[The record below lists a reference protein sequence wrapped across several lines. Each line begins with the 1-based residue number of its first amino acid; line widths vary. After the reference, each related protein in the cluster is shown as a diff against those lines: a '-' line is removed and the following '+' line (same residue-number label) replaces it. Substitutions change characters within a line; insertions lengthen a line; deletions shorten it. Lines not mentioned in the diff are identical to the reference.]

1 MKKTGGGSRQKAEG
15 TRQTTRSSSRLING
29 VRTETTTIVRMTE
42 ERMTEES
49 AILQYWNEIE
59 SGGVVVGKWVRQ
71 LYEVILQGLNEKRW
85 FYDHELADNAIR
97 FIERFCHH
105 YKGALAPRR
114 IKLSLWEKAALSLIF
129 GIVDDAGRRQFSE
142 VFWVVGRKQGKTL
155 IAAAIATY
163 MAYAA
168 GEFGS
173 ELYMLAPKID
183 QSDLVY
189 SAVEFNVN
197 AEPELKA
204 ITRSTKYRGLMVQE
218 TNTII
223 KKLAFSSKKSD
234 GYNPMF
240 FVADEVAAWPGV
252 NGLRQWEVMVSGTG
266 ARVEPLGLAI
276 SSGGYENEGLFD
288 ELMKRS
294 TAFLMGNSREQHIL
308 PIIYMVDDAEKWND
322 LHELRKSL
330 PGLGESVDEDF
341 IRKEIAVAEQ
351 SLSKESEVKVK
362 YANLKQSLSTAWLK
376 AEDIN
381 KAFGWRR
388 QLSEW
393 KNHYCVGGVDLS
405 QTTDLTSAC
414 IVIEEDGI
422 LWVHSHFW
430 LPAKRLE
437 EAMKRD
443 KIPYDI
449 YLRKGF
455 LSLSGE
461 EFINNDDVLQWF
473 MDLVKE
479 YKIFPLQLGVD
490 RWSAQEL
497 IQKLQQKSFHTD
509 TVTQGFN
516 LSQVADTFEGLL
528 REGRIRDM
536 DDNDLLK
543 IHLADSAQQ
552 QESTTAYAHPRKKL
566 VKISKYAHV
575 DGMAALLD
583 AMAMRQFKWA
593 ELGKRLMNEGK
604 RKPAAPAE
612 ATGETDNMET
622 GYT

>member
-1 MKKTGGGSRQKAEG
+1 MIRRVAD
-15 TRQTTRSSSRLING
+15 
-29 VRTETTTIVRMTE
+29 MTA
-42 ERMTEES
+42 ES
-49 AILQYWNEIE
+49 AILQYWNEIQT
-59 SGGVVVGKWVRQ
+59 GGIIVGKWIRL
-71 LYEVILQGLNEKRW
+71 LYEVILQGLTEHRW
-85 FYDHELADNAIR
+85 YYSHERADNAIR
-97 FIERFCHH
+97 FIERYCHH
-105 YKGALAPRR
+105 YKGKLAPKR
-114 IKLSLWEKAALSLIF
+114 IKLSLWERATLDLIF
-129 GIVDDAGRRQFSE
+129 GIVDDNVRRMFVE
-142 VFWVVGRKQGKTL
+142 VFLVIGRKQGKTIL
-155 IAAAIATY
+155 CASICTY
-163 MAYAA
+163 LAYC
-168 GEFGS
+168 GEYGS
-173 ELYMLAPKID
+173 ECYALAPKID
-183 QSDLVY
+183 QSDLLF
-189 SAVEFNVN
+189 SAVEYNVH
-197 AEPELKA
+197 AEPELDS
-204 ITRSTKYRGLMVQE
+204 ITKSTKYRGLYIQE
-218 TNTII
+218 TNTTI

-240 FVADEVAAWPGV
+240 WSADEVAAWPGV

-266 ARVEPLGLAI
+266 ARDEPLGIAL
-276 SSGGYENEGLFD
+276 SSGGYENDGLFD
-288 ELMKRS
+288 EMMKRG
-294 TAFLMGNSREQHIL
+294 TGFLMGNSREKHLL
-308 PIIYMVDDAEKWND
+308 PILYMIDEPEKWDD
-322 LHELRKSL
+322 LEELEKSL
-330 PGLGESVDEDF
+330 PGLGESVSREF
-341 IRKEIAVAEQ
+341 IRKEIDIAHE
-351 SLSKESEVKVK
+351 SLSKETEFKTK
-362 YANLKQSLSTAWLK
+362 YCNLKQNLSTAWLK

-430 LPAKRLE
+430 LPAKRLD

-536 DDNDLLK
+536 EDNDLLK

-612 ATGETDNMET
+612 DTGETVNMET